1 VSTLP
6 NLSIGILSRG
16 NVSSGIFLPTLVA
29 EAGKEPTKKTKQK
42 KQKKLFISITSP
54 QLSMFKLVT
63 KVSSVLIQLGSSS
76 PNCTSLI
83 VIVFFGDS
91 NFYEL
96 NIKHE
101 LDIKLE
107 LVHRNKPSSILPYTI
122 KLVLKRINLKSVIF
136 QNRYFLIE
144 KYSVLNDNKRLTK
157 NKNYKIQS

>member
-1 VSTLP
+1 
-6 NLSIGILSRG
+6 
-16 NVSSGIFLPTLVA
+16 
-29 EAGKEPTKKTKQK
+29 
-42 KQKKLFISITSP
+42 
-54 QLSMFKLVT
+54 MFKLVT